1 MLSFLPVSIF
11 LQLKNVINV
20 FFLFNGFLQ
29 TIPSISTNTPLA
41 SLVPVSFVMVMG
53 MIFEAVADLIRWDND
68 KRVNNYKVKI
78 VRKDRKILYEK
89 DGLAADLKVG
99 DIILLENECK
109 IPADCVLLSTDD
121 PLG

>member
-1 MLSFLPVSIF
+1 
-11 LQLKNVINV
+11 
-20 FFLFNGFLQ
+20 
-29 TIPSISTNTPLA
+29 
-41 SLVPVSFVMVMG
+41 MVMG

-109 IPADCVLLSTDD
+109 IPADCILLSTDD